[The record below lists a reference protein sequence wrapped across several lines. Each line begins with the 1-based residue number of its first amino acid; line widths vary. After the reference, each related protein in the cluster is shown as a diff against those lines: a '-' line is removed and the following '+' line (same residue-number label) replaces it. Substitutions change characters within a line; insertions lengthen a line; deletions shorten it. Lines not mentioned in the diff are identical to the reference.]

1 MNLVKNKGIIYSLML
16 MFVLILTGCGKEASK
31 VSENTSLSVC
41 ADNTGRVYISD
52 YKDTHITPDYR
63 PLSTSF
69 LMTGDKLY
77 FIDTTHAPEQSV
89 CEVSFQ
95 GEAVINKLPVDL
107 GRASVK
113 ALAADKAGEENPAI
127 YCIAMNMPDNGFL
140 AAFSHD
146 GAELWKTEFSNSL
159 NQSMQENEVFRLIR
173 DTEGRFYALSM
184 QRIFLFDTNG
194 AYQGEIECPGKS
206 FLGISTCGERGAYT
220 AYQDDGKQPFL
231 AQVQFESRKLTEERR
246 VLGNGSLF
254 QGAGNTLL
262 LCDSASVYSCEPDK
276 ERVIKLFD
284 YKDYDIFNE
293 EVQVIAQEDT
303 GELTMINWD
312 LLNESSPVE
321 LLRFREAGEGETQA
335 DGRKTITLL
344 GITPSY
350 MDSLFGEVIAEF
362 NKQSKEYK
370 VVLEIIGGQG
380 DIYSSTNTRLMA
392 KESADLLYI
401 PDYKDIELYQ
411 RKGFLENLSPYIEK
425 SELINREDYIEE
437 LCKLFEIDGNL
448 YGMSVVFSVE
458 TLMGRK
464 SELGDNSG
472 WTQEEFLDW
481 LEQHPKTKSEGG
493 LTKETILE
501 YCLKGNLD
509 AYVDWEQ
516 GETHFEGED
525 FKELLSTISGL
536 VTDDNT
542 YYDNWYQVSSQDG
555 AILEWANVGYF
566 YKNNVYAELQYGDEV
581 VFAGYP
587 SADGIP
593 KHFLHMEC
601 LSILSRSNC
610 KEGAYAFWEYFMTHK
625 EYSNDSY
632 YIKKEDYESAMKS
645 ALENEIVIGYGTDTE
660 EYVPALTEKQLDR
673 QKEILEYAV
682 SDNLSA
688 QTVRGIVLEEAQA
701 YFEGDKGLDET
712 CKIIQSRIQLY
723 MDENQ

>member
-1 MNLVKNKGIIYSLML
+1 M
-16 MFVLILTGCGKEASK
+16 
-31 VSENTSLSVC
+31 
-41 ADNTGRVYISD
+41 
-52 YKDTHITPDYR
+52 
-63 PLSTSF
+63 
-69 LMTGDKLY
+69 
-77 FIDTTHAPEQSV
+77 
-89 CEVSFQ
+89 
-95 GEAVINKLPVDL
+95 
-107 GRASVK
+107 
-113 ALAADKAGEENPAI
+113 
-127 YCIAMNMPDNGFL
+127 
-140 AAFSHD
+140 
-146 GAELWKTEFSNSL
+146 
-159 NQSMQENEVFRLIR
+159 
-173 DTEGRFYALSM
+173 
-184 QRIFLFDTNG
+184 
-194 AYQGEIECPGKS
+194 
-206 FLGISTCGERGAYT
+206 
-220 AYQDDGKQPFL
+220 
-231 AQVQFESRKLTEERR
+231 
-246 VLGNGSLF
+246 
-254 QGAGNTLL
+254 
-262 LCDSASVYSCEPDK
+262 
-276 ERVIKLFD
+276 
-284 YKDYDIFNE
+284 
-293 EVQVIAQEDT
+293 
-303 GELTMINWD
+303 
-312 LLNESSPVE
+312 
-321 LLRFREAGEGETQA
+321 
-335 DGRKTITLL
+335 
-344 GITPSY
+344 
-350 MDSLFGEVIAEF
+350 
-362 NKQSKEYK
+362 
-370 VVLEIIGGQG
+370 
-380 DIYSSTNTRLMA
+380 
-392 KESADLLYI
+392 
-401 PDYKDIELYQ
+401 
-411 RKGFLENLSPYIEK
+411 
-425 SELINREDYIEE
+425 
-437 LCKLFEIDGNL
+437 
-448 YGMSVVFSVE
+448 
-458 TLMGRK
+458 
-464 SELGDNSG
+464 
-472 WTQEEFLDW
+472 DW